1 MFSMILV
8 AFTLTALIVVYL
20 LLMIWVTILICKMIW
35 EEVTEGKEHK
45 GKKWTELSWKHM
57 TLDDSGGNTNDA
69 LREKGKADAKG
80 VQQGDESEGIS
91 ITDPES

>member
-8 AFTLTALIVVYL
+8 ALALTAIIVVYL
-20 LLMIWVTILICKMIW
+20 LLMIWVIILICKMIW
-35 EEVTEGKEHK
+35 EEVTEGKKHK
-45 GKKWTELSWKHM
+45 GQKWTELSWKHM
-57 TLDDSGGNTNDA
+57 ILGDSGRNTNDA
-69 LREKGKADAKG
+69 LRGKGKADAKG

>member
-8 AFTLTALIVVYL
+8 ALALTAILVVYL
-20 LLMIWVTILICKMIW
+20 LLIILICKMIW
-35 EEVTEGKEHK
+35 EEVTEGKKHK
-45 GKKWTELSWKHM
+45 GQKWTELSWKHM
-57 TLDDSGGNTNDA
+57 ILDDSGRNTNDA
-69 LREKGKADAKG
+69 LRGKGKADAKG